1 MNKVYI
7 TGRVTKD
14 LDLQHFGPEERIYVR
29 FTLAV
34 DEYKSATKEYTTNFI
49 DIVAFDGKA
58 EILSQYITKGNKLC
72 VEGKIRTG
80 SYVDKNN
87 TKKYTVDII
96 LENFDFIDSK
106 TNVI

>member
-7 TGRVTKD
+7 IGRVTKD
-14 LDLQHFGPEERIYVR
+14 LELQHFGAEERIYVR

-34 DEYKSATKEYTTNFI
+34 DEYKSASKESKTNFI
-49 DIVAFDGKA
+49 NIIAFDRKA
-58 EILSQYITKGNKLC
+58 EILSQYLTKGNKLSI
-72 VEGKIRTG
+72 EGKIRTG

-96 LENFDFIDSK
+96 LENFDFIHSK
-106 TNVI
+106 PNII